1 MDKSLDSM
9 MNFMKG
15 NQLKIGLALGSS
27 LLLWLGKRYYSGPN
41 SPITKSMENKTI
53 IITGSNSGIGRETA
67 AELLAQGANVI
78 FACRSKERALAAIE
92 SLPEESRKRATFI
105 QVDLCDFNSI
115 YNFTQEFRKL
125 NKPIDILINNAGL
138 VQPEFRTS
146 KDGIEVTFQANH
158 FGHKVLT
165 FLLFDLMNKKEARI
179 LNVSSAGNAFA
190 SYRAK
195 DFKRIQSDLFL
206 KDESKN
212 FSMMDY
218 YQNSKLM
225 NVYFTQHL
233 AEICEN
239 KYPHIKSA
247 CIHPGLILS
256 EISNNATL
264 GVKILFYI
272 LYPLMWFAAKTA
284 KSGAQTT
291 LYLCYEDF
299 EKIQNGEYYADCK
312 RKELK
317 EHSKNLEIR
326 AEAIKWSYMVLE
338 KSLEGKFELP
348 KL

>member
-1 MDKSLDSM
+1 MAEFLELLIT
-9 MNFMKG
+9 FMKDHYIKFG
-15 NQLKIGLALGSS
+15 ITLGSS
-27 LLLWLGKRYYSGPN
+27 LLFWLGRKYFNGTM

-138 VQPEFRTS
+138 FQSEFGTT

-158 FGHKVLT
+158 FGPKVLT
-165 FLLFDLMNKKEARI
+165 FLLFDLMNKNEAKI
-179 LNVSSAGNAFA
+179 INVA
-190 SYRAK
+190 SIANSYATYRDN
-195 DFKRIQSDLFL
+195 DFKRLQSDLFF

-212 FSMMDY
+212 FSMMTY
-218 YQNSKLM
+218 YRNSKLM

-239 KYPHIKSA
+239 KYPYIKTT
-247 CIHPGLILS
+247 CLHPGFI
-256 EISNNATL
+256 ISDIFNNSSFGL
-264 GVKILFYI
+264 KVLFY
-272 LYPLMWFAAKTA
+272 LCYPLLWYIS
-284 KSGAQTT
+284 KSPKKGAQTT

-299 EKIQNGEYYADCK
+299 KKIQNGEYYADCK
-312 RKELK
+312 RTELK
-317 EHSKNLEIR
+317 EHVKSLENR
-326 AEAIKWSYMVLE
+326 AEAIKWSYMVLD
-338 KSLEGKFELP
+338 KALEGKFELP